1 MRNIFN
7 RLLILLLSLA
17 ALVVGVAL
25 ILLEA
30 GLVTAAQ
37 VSPGGFLLRQWEFLS
52 HLNQADATTATL
64 VGVGLAL
71 VGLILLIV
79 ELLPG
84 KRPPAQFVIQHDSR
98 GMVAVTRSSVNELVR
113 YVAGTV
119 PGILE
124 TRGAV
129 RQEQQGLRV
138 RVQAAIA
145 PDVAAPEVGKTLQ
158 EKLQQ
163 TLQHHLGLPVARVEI
178 ATQVASPGR
187 GRRVR

>member
-1 MRNIFN
+1 MRNVFN
-7 RLLILLLSLA
+7 RLLLLLLSLV
-17 ALVVGVAL
+17 ALATGIVL
-25 ILLEA
+25 ILLEG

-37 VSPGGFLLRQWEFLS
+37 ISPGGFLQRQWDFLS
-52 HLNQADATTATL
+52 HLNQADATTTTL

-79 ELLPG
+79 ELVPG
-84 KRPPAQFVIQHDSR
+84 KRPPAQFIIEHDAH

-113 YVAGTV
+113 HVAATV

-138 RVQAAIA
+138 RVQAAIS
-145 PDVAAPEVGKTLQ
+145 PDAAAPEVGRTLQ

-163 TLQHHLGLPVARVEI
+163 ALQHHLGLPVARVEI
-178 ATQVASPGR
+178 ATQVAAPGR